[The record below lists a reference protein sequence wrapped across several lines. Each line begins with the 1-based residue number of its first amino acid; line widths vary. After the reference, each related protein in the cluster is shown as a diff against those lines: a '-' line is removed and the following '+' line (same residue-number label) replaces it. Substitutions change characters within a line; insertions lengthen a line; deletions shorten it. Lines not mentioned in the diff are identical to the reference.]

1 MITLIVVS
9 NFVFSCYAG
18 MFAWSSNG
26 QRKTCACF
34 ASLSLDFRRDFSLF
48 NGSSF
53 TCPLSCTENEMLVYP
68 VILQERT
75 STGNMT
81 LRLHDRLTLNLKR
94 STVLAHKLV
103 MVRSTPHERH
113 VKTVSIFGISLFVR
127 AYNYAYKQHI
137 TLIQY
142 NYVQLHIQYNYY
154 STIILQYNYTVQLN
168 IQYNYAYKQ
177 YIGKFLHRLEKLYIQ
192 KTFCTSAWRIS
203 VNTCVSRY
211 LQRGRHNLTSH
222 LQPVMQPLAHILAM
236 TIKLGSTH
244 CIICLDW
251 NTDFSLYVPK

>member
-26 QRKTCACF
+26 QRKTRACF

-53 TCPLSCTENEMLVYP
+53 TCPLPCTENEMLVYP

-127 AYNYAYKQHI
+127 AYNYAYKQCI
-137 TLIQY
+137 MLIQY

-154 STIILQYNYTVQLN
+154 STNILQYYSKIMQCNWIYSTITL
-168 IQYNYAYKQ
+168 
-177 YIGKFLHRLEKLYIQ
+177 
-192 KTFCTSAWRIS
+192 IS
-203 VNTCVSRY
+203 ST
-211 LQRGRHNLTSH
+211 
-222 LQPVMQPLAHILAM
+222 
-236 TIKLGSTH
+236 LGSSY
-244 CIICLDW
+244 IDW
-251 NTDFSLYVPK
+251 KNYIYKRRFVRLHEGYR

>member
-26 QRKTCACF
+26 QRKTRACF

-53 TCPLSCTENEMLVYP
+53 TCPLPFAEHEMLVYP

-81 LRLHDRLTLNLKR
+81 LRLHDRLTLNLER

-103 MVRSTPHERH
+103 MVTSTPHERH

-127 AYNYAYKQHI
+127 ACNYAYKQHI

-142 NYVQLHIQYNYY
+142 NYVQLHIQYNY
-154 STIILQYNYTVQLN
+154 
-168 IQYNYAYKQ
+168 AYKQ
-177 YIGKFLHRLEKLYIQ
+177 YIGKFLHRLEKSYIQ

-203 VNTCVSRY
+203 HAWAGTCKGT
-211 LQRGRHNLTSH
+211 L
-222 LQPVMQPLAHILAM
+222 
-236 TIKLGSTH
+236 
-244 CIICLDW
+244 
-251 NTDFSLYVPK
+251 